1 MCESGIK
8 INGDIKLRLI
18 TIVMTLILICNILEG
33 CSTTVY
39 QRQRDEKNPI
49 DQGMESK
56 LKLQG
61 PRAVLE
67 TKF

>member
-1 MCESGIK
+1 M
-8 INGDIKLRLI
+8 RLI
-18 TIVMTLILICNILEG
+18 PIIVAFILICNILEG

-39 QRQRDEKNPI
+39 QRQRNDKDPV
-49 DQGMESK
+49 DQGVESK

>member
-1 MCESGIK
+1 
-8 INGDIKLRLI
+8 
-18 TIVMTLILICNILEG
+18 MTLKIFSIIITLIGVSNFMIG

-39 QRQRDEKNPI
+39 QRQRDDSNPV
-49 DQGMESK
+49 DQGVESK